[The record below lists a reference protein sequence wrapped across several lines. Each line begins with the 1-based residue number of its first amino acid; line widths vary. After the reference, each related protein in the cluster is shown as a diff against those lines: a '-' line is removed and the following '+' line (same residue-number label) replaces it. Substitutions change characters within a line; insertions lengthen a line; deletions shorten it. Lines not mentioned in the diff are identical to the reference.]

1 VENMFWQKKAPN
13 TTAVESCAHA
23 LFKTLADNLRKN
35 GRIRC
40 EDIITAAASI
50 VAEACIAAAADYNL
64 RKHEFV
70 PGSRVFSTRVNE
82 LFSGD
87 VPDEGIDSPPSGSIV
102 GVLRD
107 RLVVSGFDRSDF
119 PQLKKIFQ
127 DFAAGVG
134 KPSTWGSV
142 PLSVPSE
149 NAPSILPL
157 RFAYETRSTVDSLF
171 KPLTNPQDRLH
182 ASVLALAETLIAVR
196 QVIDRRTALL
206 LALEIING
214 MAKTAPMTDDAMK
227 AAKKQSG
234 G

>member
-1 VENMFWQKKAPN
+1 MFWKKK
-13 TTAVESCAHA
+13 TSVTAVETCAHA
-23 LFKTLADNLRKN
+23 LFQTLAEGLKRD
-35 GRIRC
+35 GRIRA

-50 VAEACIAAAADYNL
+50 VGESCIVAAADFNP

-87 VPDEGIDSPPSGSIV
+87 VPDESIDGLPAGSIV
-102 GVLRD
+102 GTLRD

-127 DFAAGVG
+127 DFAASVG

-142 PLSVPSE
+142 PLSIPSQ
-149 NAPSILPL
+149 NMPSILPL
-157 RFAYETRSTVDSLF
+157 RVAYETRPMVDRLF
-171 KPLTNPQDRLH
+171 ETLENPGDRLH

-196 QVIDRRTALL
+196 EVIDRKTALL
-206 LALEIING
+206 LALQIVNG

-227 AAKKQSG
+227 AAQKQSG